1 MASATGDEETAD
13 ERLMQHFLAADH
25 GRACGDE
32 NWNRPRLKE
41 LPQAESD
48 KLGRMFDC
56 LALLDAASHDSG
68 HSDKTIMAPGRHQT
82 ALQDDFVVDSGTPGT
97 RPEYAGYQI
106 DRLLGQGGFALVY
119 KATDEQLGRSV
130 AIKVPLPSVISN
142 DEVSRERFE
151 LEARASAVLRHPNI
165 VIVHETMSD
174 AQPGIV
180 YEFCNGGTLG
190 SFVQRYSNALT
201 ESQIIEIALC
211 IAQALR
217 HAHAHGVLH
226 RDLKPSNILLMNH
239 GSEPCPSG
247 VCVEGQWWVPK
258 LCDFGLAKLL
268 DENSDL
274 TQTNIVI
281 GSLDFMTPEQA
292 AGKSREA
299 GTYTD
304 IFAFGAV
311 LYWMATGKPPFKAD
325 SRAVTLAQIE
335 TKDPVPPRKLRPN
348 LSRNLESVCL
358 KCLQKTPEARYENA
372 SALIDDLLATHRG
385 EPVSIR
391 PASVLQQLR
400 MWYRRHRV
408 LAVSMT
414 LVFLLGVV
422 AIVLLQLHN
431 QTQQNWIARLDRTN
445 TRLNQIV
452 QKERQA
458 RKQIQQSRNQ
468 IQQSRSLLNHRHHVA
483 ELRSIGELLEMG
495 RTYEAAQRLDQHQ
508 STSPATQ
515 QQDFATRLL
524 DSSCN
529 TTLHI
534 LTEHQAA
541 VLSSA
546 LNEERTLLVTGD
558 KQGGILVRNTIN
570 GRVIRKPQPFPGE
583 VCDLAFSANGAVLAA
598 SGTGDSIWLY
608 DTQTWKIVQRLKKHN
623 GTVTSIVFTP
633 DGRQMISG
641 SRDHHVAF
649 WNTDTWTVQQ
659 RLRAHD
665 TVQDIS
671 VSGDGRF
678 LATGGDDGRAK
689 VWDVASG
696 ELLSD
701 FPAGDKAILATAMSE
716 DGRFVASGGKDYFVT
731 VWDRLQ
737 ERLHTRFYCE
747 PIRCLDFLPNDYQL
761 AVGLQNRRV
770 EIYDVRNKGRAQ
782 LRRTVNAGHESG
794 SIRSTEVLQNP
805 TRLVTVSGDTTVRF
819 TRLNNPERTIGDL
832 PAGVESAAISSDRTQ
847 FAFGHRGG
855 LISVHNVMGHWES
868 TTIPESQTFPT
879 LHYYSDGQFAAA
891 VPDEKQ
897 VRLIFGVC
905 GQMPQE
911 TILTHTDV
919 VRQACFSPDG
929 KWLATVVGKQML
941 QIWNVSEGTAARE
954 YAIPPLAE
962 IFFSNDNETIVVL
975 TETRQDAFLVDCMS
989 GEIRQLSMPSADTTD
1004 TLHTVQSSPQGD
1016 YVAVASENG
1025 AVLLWDVRQQ
1035 HEAKRLPVSGLTKG
1049 LQFSND
1055 GRILAVASK
1064 DIRLFDVKLGQHFMT
1079 FGRLPNPKEEYGAL
1093 LFTADDDCLIA
1104 VNELAGK
1111 ATLHIWD
1118 TRPQSLSSSDQQQ
1131 AAATIKRMRSD
1142 RAPLITP
1149 LFK

>member
-1 MASATGDEETAD
+1 MASATGDEEGVD
-13 ERLMQHFLAADH
+13 ERLMQRFLAADH

-32 NWNRPRLKE
+32 DWNRPRLPE
-41 LPQAESD
+41 LPEAESD
-48 KLGRMFDC
+48 KLRHMVDC
-56 LALLDAASHDSG
+56 LALLDAASHGSG
-68 HSDKTIMAPGRHQT
+68 HSDQTITAPGRPQT
-82 ALQDDFVVDSGTPGT
+82 ALQDGFVVDSDTPDT
-97 RPEYAGYQI
+97 HSEYAGYQI
-106 DRLLGQGGFALVY
+106 DRLLGQGGFGLVY
-119 KATDEQLGRSV
+119 KATDGQLGRSV

-142 DEVSRERFE
+142 EMSRERFE
-151 LEARASAVLRHPNI
+151 LEARASAVLQHPNI

-180 YEFCNGGTLG
+180 YEFCNGGTLAD
-190 SFVQRYSNALT
+190 FVQRHSNALT
-201 ESQIIEIALC
+201 ESQMIEIAIC

-239 GSEPCPSG
+239 GSEPCASG
-247 VCVEGQWWVPK
+247 VCVAGQWWVPK

-268 DENSDL
+268 DEKSDL
-274 TQTNIVI
+274 TQANMVI
-281 GSLDFMTPEQA
+281 GSVDFMAPEQA

-311 LYWMATGKPPFKAD
+311 LYWMITGKPPFKAD
-325 SRAVTLAQIE
+325 SRAVTLTHIE

-358 KCLQKTPEARYENA
+358 KCLQKTPAARYENV
-372 SALIDDLLATHRG
+372 STLIDDLLATHRG

-400 MWYRRHRV
+400 MWCRRHRV

-445 TRLNQIV
+445 TRLEQVV
-452 QKERQA
+452 QREGQA
-458 RKQIQQSRNQ
+458 RKQIR
-468 IQQSRSLLNHRHHVA
+468 QSRSRAKHRHHIS
-483 ELRSIGELLEMG
+483 ELRSIGELLGMG
-495 RTYEAAQRLDQHQ
+495 RTHEAGERLDQHQ
-508 STSPATQ
+508 STKFGNK
-515 QQDFATRLL
+515 QQDFASRLL
-524 DSSCN
+524 EASCN
-529 TTLHI
+529 KTLQI

-546 LNEERTLLVTGD
+546 LNKERTLLVTGD
-558 KQGGILVRNTIN
+558 KQGSILVRNTIN
-570 GRVIRKPQPFPGE
+570 GRVIRTPQPFPGE
-583 VCDLAFSANGAVLAA
+583 VCDLAFSANGTVLAA

-659 RLRAHD
+659 RVRAHD

-671 VSGDGRF
+671 LSGDGRF

-701 FPAGDKAILATAMSE
+701 FPAGDKAILATAMSH
-716 DGRFVASGGKDYFVT
+716 DGRFVATGGKDYFVT

-747 PIRCLDFLPNDYQL
+747 PIRCLDFLTNDYQL
-761 AVGLQNRRV
+761 AIGLQNRKV
-770 EIYDVRNKGRAQ
+770 EIYDIRDNGRAQ
-782 LRRTVNAGHESG
+782 LRRSVHAGHESG
-794 SIRSTEVLQNP
+794 SIRSMAILQNP
-805 TRLVTVSGDTTVRF
+805 TRMVTISDDATVRF
-819 TRLNNPERTIGDL
+819 TRLNNPERKIGDL
-832 PAGVESAAISSDRTQ
+832 PAGVESAAISSDRTK

-855 LISVHNVMGHWES
+855 LISVHNVMGHLAS

-879 LHYYSDGQFAAA
+879 MHYHSDGQFAAA
-891 VPDEKQ
+891 MPDEKQ

-911 TILTHTDV
+911 TILPHTDV

-941 QIWNVSEGTAARE
+941 QIWKLPEGTAARE

-975 TETRQDAFLVDCMS
+975 TSTREDAFLVDCMS

-1004 TLHTVQSSPQGD
+1004 IFHTVQSSPQGD

-1035 HEAKRLPVSGLTKG
+1035 HLAKRLPVPGRTNA

-1064 DIRLFDVKLGQHFMT
+1064 DVRLFDVTSGRHFMT
-1079 FGRLPNPKEEYGAL
+1079 FGRLPNPKEEYQSL
-1093 LFTADDDCLIA
+1093 LFTGHDDCLIA
-1104 VNELAGK
+1104 VRNLTGK
-1111 ATLHIWD
+1111 ATLQMWD
-1118 TRPQSLSSSDQQQ
+1118 TRPPSLSSSGQQQ
-1131 AAATIKRMRSD
+1131 TAAAIKRMRSD
-1142 RAPLITP
+1142 RAPLMAP